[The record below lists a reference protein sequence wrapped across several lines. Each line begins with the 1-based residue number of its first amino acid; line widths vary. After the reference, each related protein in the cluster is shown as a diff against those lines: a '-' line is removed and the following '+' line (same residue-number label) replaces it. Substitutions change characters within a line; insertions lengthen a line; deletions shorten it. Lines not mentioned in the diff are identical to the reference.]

1 MPGKS
6 FATIL
11 GFVGGLSVV
20 AGGLLRFL
28 VFTPRAISSG
38 AVSPLLTP
46 LAPLLGAIVLGG
58 LVVWACRPRFWWW
71 PGRRLFNGILLVV
84 LGAAVWILL
93 GASILFLV
101 GGLLAILAG
110 ILLPIEGML
119 LRHARPRRLL
129 ARRLV

>member
-11 GFVGGLSVV
+11 GFIGGLSVV

-28 VFTPRAISSG
+28 AFTPRALSSG
-38 AVSPLLTP
+38 AGSTLLAA

-58 LVVWACRPRFWWW
+58 LVVWVCRPRFWWW

-84 LGAAVWILL
+84 LGAAVWIVL
-93 GASILFLV
+93 GGSILFLV

-110 ILLPIEGML
+110 IFLPIEGL
-119 LRHARPRRLL
+119 FLRHVRPRRLL
-129 ARRLV
+129 TRRLV

>member
-11 GFVGGLSVV
+11 GFVGGLAVV
-20 AGGLLRFL
+20 AGGLIRFL
-28 VFTPRAISSG
+28 AFVPRAISSASG
-38 AVSPLLTP
+38 SGLAIA
-46 LAPLLGAIVLGG
+46 LAPLLGAFVLGG
-58 LVVWACRPRFWWW
+58 LMVWVCRPRIWWW

-93 GASILFLV
+93 GGSILFLV

-110 ILLPIEGML
+110 IFLPIEGMF
-119 LRHARPRRLL
+119 LRVSRPRRLL
-129 ARRLV
+129 ARRFV